1 MDYLTSPTSRH
12 SREAKTLIDFLL
24 PSAPGQ
30 PSGAMAAVVYTNYL
44 IPSLIQPL
52 SKNQQLTGI
61 TTQKSV
67 RTIVIIIA
75 IVVILLVLIVIFLM
89 ASEKI
94 SVARALPLFIASM
107 LVAFARFFMS
117 NMKSKR

>member
-44 IPSLIQPL
+44 IPSLFE
-52 SKNQQLTGI
+52 GF
-61 TTQKSV
+61 
-67 RTIVIIIA
+67 
-75 IVVILLVLIVIFLM
+75 ILLD
-89 ASEKI
+89 E
-94 SVARALPLFIASM
+94 LFSG
-107 LVAFARFFMS
+107 LRLYLT
-117 NMKSKR
+117 